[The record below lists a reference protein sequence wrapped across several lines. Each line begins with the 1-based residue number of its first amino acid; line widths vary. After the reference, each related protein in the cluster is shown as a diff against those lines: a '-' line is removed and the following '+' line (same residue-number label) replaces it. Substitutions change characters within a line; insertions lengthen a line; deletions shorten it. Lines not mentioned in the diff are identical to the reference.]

1 MASPLR
7 PLPAQLSHA
16 ARTNRN
22 RSEAAKRERK
32 QRKRKA
38 ARAAAQSASAEAC
51 RAASRADLANLAA
64 SSRAVS
70 SIDLTRLKTRENIH
84 KVLRLL
90 GMAEACRDST
100 DECAG
105 WAASG
110 ECTSNP
116 QYMRAN
122 CAASCGTC

>member
-38 ARAAAQSASAEAC
+38 ARAAA
-51 RAASRADLANLAA
+51 AAQLFFALP
-64 SSRAVS
+64 
-70 SIDLTRLKTRENIH
+70 
-84 KVLRLL
+84 
-90 GMAEACRDST
+90 
-100 DECAG
+100 
-105 WAASG
+105 G
-110 ECTSNP
+110 EDVG
-116 QYMRAN
+116 R
-122 CAASCGTC
+122 